1 MLPPNWVKGGTER
14 VQRFFF
20 TIPVRTLWGAASR
33 PLLYIL
39 GQYCDPPAAIYGWP
53 LKCTLQHSGFGTAN
67 CNNFYNPR
75 TSLDV
80 TPTPT
85 PSYPTATLTHL
96 GEEMEE
102 SADLIRSVYH
112 ICFRPRSPQIE
123 KRGITEFLL
132 NYEAR
137 AAPPAVS
144 RFNSCSFHLMTID
157 QP

>member
-39 GQYCDPPAAIYGWP
+39 SQYCDPPAAIYGWP

-80 TPTPT
+80 TPTPP

-96 GEEMEE
+96 GKRWKRVRKRWWVRRRAEQ
-102 SADLIRSVYH
+102 SCKA
-112 ICFRPRSPQIE
+112 PTTIE
-123 KRGITEFLL
+123 TYREISQTH
-132 NYEAR
+132 
-137 AAPPAVS
+137 P
-144 RFNSCSFHLMTID
+144 
-157 QP
+157 